1 VPDSRRRNG
10 YEYEL
15 DGGSVRA
22 SGMIFC
28 REQFVSVRVQLFL
41 IFQFLFGF
49 MTILFSGTFES
60 LWRLVLLLYF

>member
-1 VPDSRRRNG
+1 MPDSRRRNG

-22 SGMIFC
+22 SGMIFR

-41 IFQFLFGF
+41 IFQFFFGF
-49 MTILFSGTFES
+49 MIFLFLGIFES
-60 LWRLVLLLYF
+60 